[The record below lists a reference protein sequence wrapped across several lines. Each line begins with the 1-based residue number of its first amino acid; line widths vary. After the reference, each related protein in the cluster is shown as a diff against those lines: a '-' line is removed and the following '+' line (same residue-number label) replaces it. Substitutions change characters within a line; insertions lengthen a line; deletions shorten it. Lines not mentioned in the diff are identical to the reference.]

1 MSTELFTIILFAAM
15 FLILSTGLPVVFV
28 MGAIAVMGAVVFLG
42 FDMTANLFTTSW
54 VGFTDQLLIACPLFL
69 LMGSFLQFSGIA
81 DDAYD
86 MFYKWMGGLRGGL
99 AMASVII
106 CAIFAAMAGVSG
118 AATVAMGMIGI
129 PSMIKRGYDK
139 RLATGCITAAGPL
152 GFLIPPSDIM
162 ILFGAVTHVSV
173 GKLFMGGVIPGV
185 IIAILFVILIGLR
198 CWKNPELGPPLPP
211 ERRATWGEKLISL
224 RAMVF
229 PIILIF
235 LVLGSIYLGIATP
248 VEAAAVGAF
257 GALICALAHRKFT
270 WKLFHEA
277 SLFNLR
283 LTAMIFWIYVAAICF
298 SNLYTVM
305 GARDMVEEMVAG
317 LDLPPLLIV
326 GFMQFSIIIMGMLM
340 DDYAIILITCPIY
353 VPIVAALGLDT
364 LWFGILFVVN
374 MQIAY
379 VTPPYGFNLFYMRGV
394 TTQLKG
400 LIPEDITMTDIW
412 RSVIPYIP
420 IQLLVLVLVMI
431 FPQLATWLPS
441 TMTIRR

>member
-1 MSTELFTIILFAAM
+1 MSIELFTILIFAAM

-28 MGAIAVMGAVVFLG
+28 MGAIATFGSIIFLG
-42 FDMTANLFTTSW
+42 FDMTANLFTTAFI
-54 VGFTDQLLIACPLFL
+54 GFTDDLLIACPLFL

-86 MFYKWMGGLRGGL
+86 MFYKWMGGLKGGL

-106 CAIFAAMAGVSG
+106 CAIFAAMVGVSG
-118 AATVAMGMIGI
+118 AATVAMGMIAI
-129 PSMIKRGYDK
+129 PSMINRGYDA

-162 ILFGAVTHVSV
+162 ILFGVITHVSI
-173 GKLFMGGVIPGV
+173 GHLFMGGIIPGV
-185 IIAILFVILIGLR
+185 MLAIFFVILIAIR
-198 CWKNPELGPPLPP
+198 CWRNPALGPPLPP
-211 ERRATWGEKLISL
+211 ERRASWGEKLISL
-224 RAMVF
+224 RAMAF
-229 PIILIF
+229 PVALIL
-235 LVLGSIYLGIATP
+235 LVLGSIYMGIATP

-257 GALICALAHRKFT
+257 GAFLCAVAHRKFS
-270 WKLFHEA
+270 WKLFKNA
-277 SLFNLR
+277 ALLNLR

-305 GARDMVEEMVAG
+305 GARNFIEEIVTGLNVA
-317 LDLPPLLIV
+317 PLLIV
-326 GFMQFSIIIMGMLM
+326 GFMQLSIIIMGMLM

-353 VPIVAALGLDT
+353 VPIVRALGLDT

-379 VTPPYGFNLFYMRGV
+379 ITPPYGFNLFYMRGV
-394 TTQLKG
+394 TVQIKDQ
-400 LIPEDITMTDIW
+400 IHQDITMTDIW
-412 RSVIPYIP
+412 WAAAPYIP
-420 IQLLVLVLVMI
+420 FQLVVLALVMI

-441 TMTIRR
+441 TMK